1 MSRIATHSMSR
12 HYVRVRSP
20 FFRRLTSLTAIDQ
33 APSRMPGAI
42 NGSSQRRCSY
52 FSSQK
57 YAFGSARR
65 RIFFRWFGRFAFFEP
80 FSSFHRLKGQNSSDI
95 DQIVGNHAQSNP
107 SFHAVIAPI
116 STAIQTVSSFK
127 HTDPAFASG
136 SPSLGLPKPSLLL

>member
-1 MSRIATHSMSR
+1 MIPLLSALH
-12 HYVRVRSP
+12 
-20 FFRRLTSLTAIDQ
+20 
-33 APSRMPGAI
+33 
-42 NGSSQRRCSY
+42 GSVVVPASY

-116 STAIQTVSSFK
+116 STTIQPMPSFQN
-127 HTDPAFASG
+127 TD
-136 SPSLGLPKPSLLL
+136 SPFLAGPP